1 MWAGGLFVESEI
13 RQTLKAS
20 ETELR
25 ISVTVPRTLNATRKK
40 NHRQAS
46 VRFDLG
52 GVALNRATNIRP
64 ILACNRFFIGG
75 YSKRLLELERKV

>member
-40 NHRQAS
+40 IIAKPLC
-46 VRFDLG
+46 DL
-52 GVALNRATNIRP
+52 
-64 ILACNRFFIGG
+64 ILVGW
-75 YSKRLLELERKV
+75 L